1 VADLVVVKVAERVE
15 CLAHD
20 RGCLRLSQM
29 FALRNVVEEFAAL
42 AEPLIKKLGIF
53 RHLGEK
59 LTYSVTRKQMRS
71 VSHVSCNLMM
81 LGWSYSKAVT
91 FGVWFLLLSA

>member
-1 VADLVVVKVAERVE
+1 MADLVVVKIAERVE

-20 RGCLRLSQM
+20 RGCLRFSQM

-53 RHLGEK
+53 RDLGEN

-81 LGWSYSKAVT
+81 LGWSYS
-91 FGVWFLLLSA
+91 GQ